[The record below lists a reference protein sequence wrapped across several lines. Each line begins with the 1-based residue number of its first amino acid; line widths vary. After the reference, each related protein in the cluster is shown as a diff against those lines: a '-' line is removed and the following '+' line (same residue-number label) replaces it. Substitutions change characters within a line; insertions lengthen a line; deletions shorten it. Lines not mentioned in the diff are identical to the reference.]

1 MDAFDP
7 PTTIGKYRVDGIL
20 GHGAMGT
27 VALGYDPDV
36 DRQVALKTIHA
47 HLLDTEQMDEY
58 LRRFRQE
65 ARAAARASHPNIVTV
80 YEAGVAN
87 GMPYLA
93 MEYVPGSSLK
103 TCLAH
108 RGRFRPEDAA
118 AILLQVLEALDHA
131 HAHGVIHR
139 DIKPANVLVLPNG
152 HAKLTDFGVAR
163 MDSWHTTHV
172 GALLGTPAYCA
183 PEQRAGRE
191 LTPRADLYA
200 VGVVLLELVTG
211 QRPDPGDP
219 TAALAGLRR
228 GEPVAFA
235 SRFRKVLERGLAVDP
250 QRRFATAAAMSEALR
265 HSLDDRTIIEL
276 ISGLE
281 PCRTP
286 PPLADGPASAPAS
299 SHPAGTAHPSD
310 TALSAL
316 AVDVIEAKLAE
327 RIGPLARVLM
337 RRHAAEAADKTDLVQ
352 RLAGHIRDSAARD
365 GFLADLRQAVA
376 VTPAT
381 GSGWPMTG
389 MDAAG
394 LDTPPPGAPPASARA
409 DSMGSGRVHKP
420 VSQARAAQL
429 EAHLAEHL
437 GPVAKLL
444 MRRALQKEP
453 SEPELLEALCRHIR
467 DPDAQAAFM
476 AAARMG

>member
-1 MDAFDP
+1 
-7 PTTIGKYRVDGIL
+7 
-20 GHGAMGT
+20 
-27 VALGYDPDV
+27 
-36 DRQVALKTIHA
+36 
-47 HLLDTEQMDEY
+47 
-58 LRRFRQE
+58 
-65 ARAAARASHPNIVTV
+65 
-80 YEAGVAN
+80 
-87 GMPYLA
+87 
-93 MEYVPGSSLK
+93 
-103 TCLAH
+103 
-108 RGRFRPEDAA
+108 
-118 AILLQVLEALDHA
+118 
-131 HAHGVIHR
+131 
-139 DIKPANVLVLPNG
+139 
-152 HAKLTDFGVAR
+152 
-163 MDSWHTTHV
+163 V

-265 HSLDDRTIIEL
+265 HSLDDRTTIEL

-453 SEPELLEALCRHIR
+453 SEPELLEALCRHIP